1 MEGTTLRAPTAMAI
15 YAIEI
20 IPLVLMLVE
29 EASQVDNT
37 TKTAAYADYLTTAG
51 TIVRLKNW

>member
-1 MEGTTLRAPTAMAI
+1 MAI
-15 YAIEI
+15 NAIEI

-37 TKTAAYADYLTTAG
+37 AKAAAYADYLTTAG

>member
-1 MEGTTLRAPTAMAI
+1 MEGTTPGAPTAMAI
-15 YAIEI
+15 NAIEI
-20 IPLVLMLVE
+20 IQLVLMLVE

-37 TKTAAYADYLTTAG
+37 TKAAAYADYLTTVG

>member
-1 MEGTTLRAPTAMAI
+1 MEGTTPGAPTAMAI
-15 YAIEI
+15 NAIEI
-20 IPLVLMLVE
+20 IQLVLMLVQ

-37 TKTAAYADYLTTAG
+37 TKAAAYADYLTTAG